1 MSFDWQQESKERYF
15 RKVEEII
22 EAAGFEGFFQIDR
35 SQFGIVTGKNVK
47 VHLQPI
53 RREKNTRR
61 WQQAKRE
68 IPEFREYPA
77 PRNQYGKP
85 GKTLFLRGYLE
96 IEMEEQDK

>member
-22 EAAGFEGFFQIDR
+22 GAAGFEEFLQIDR
-35 SQFGIVTGKNVK
+35 SQFGIVTGKSVK
-47 VHLQPI
+47 VHVHPV
-53 RREKNTRR
+53 RRTGNVRR

-85 GKTLFLRGYLE
+85 EKTLFLRGYFE